1 VRQVAFI
8 FSEENNLD
16 FKQSVQDSF
25 RFALYSC
32 ISGNHTLS
40 CLPLAGAIE
49 SFSKGLGILEELEE
63 KTFSFRAAES
73 YRVHFLKVF
82 LPEPSGPA
90 LLNSFAKMPYSSLDY
105 AHHKR

>member
-1 VRQVAFI
+1 MRHVVFI

-16 FKQSVQDSF
+16 FEQSVRDSF

-49 SFSKGLGILEELEE
+49 SFSKGLEILEELEE
-63 KTFSFRAAES
+63 KTG
-73 YRVHFLKVF
+73 YHN
-82 LPEPSGPA
+82 
-90 LLNSFAKMPYSSLDY
+90 LLVIQSKEIFHNY
-105 AHHKR
+105 KRKKE